1 MWLIKLPF
9 KIVAIPLMLIITL
22 IQWFGVFLVSC
33 SAIVLNLFAGLCFLL
48 AVLGFLMQINT
59 GAESIRMIIVGFVV
73 FMVPIAGEWI
83 IESVM
88 DINLGLRDF
97 IKS

>member
-9 KIVAIPLMLIITL
+9 KIIAIPMMLVITL

-33 SAIVLNLFAGLCFLL
+33 SAVILNLFAGLCLLL
-48 AVLGFLMQINT
+48 AVLGYLMQIST
-59 GAESIRMIIVGFVV
+59 GAESIRMIIVGFMV

-83 IESVM
+83 IDRII